1 MADFQYKFQVYAS
14 SMNSKLEVTNK
25 TIFEWME
32 DAASL
37 HSDLNGCGMKNLETN
52 GYSWV
57 VIQWKVKVI
66 RRVKY
71 GETVT
76 VNTWV
81 SGRKKLYTF
90 REFEFFDEEGNV
102 VAIASSKWVLTHL
115 EQGMISVP
123 DDIIDGYGE
132 NMRTVFEEG
141 NSMPRLKDPMD
152 FSMPYE
158 FKVPCT
164 FIDVNDHVNNI
175 FYLDIAY
182 QAMPLEVFKNNR
194 FDEIEIMYRKECK
207 LNDKLMCYYH
217 FDGTHHVVSI
227 RDEDSKQLHVLVKL
241 R

>member
-1 MADFQYKFQVYAS
+1 MSVFKHKFHVYTS
-14 SMNSKLEVTNK
+14 SMNSELEVTNK
-25 TIFEWME
+25 TLLEWME
-32 DAASL
+32 DVASL
-37 HSDLNGCGMKNLETN
+37 HSDDNGCGMKNLETKK
-52 GYSWV
+52 YSWV
-57 VIQWKVKVI
+57 VIQWKVKVF

-71 GETVT
+71 GEDVT

-81 SGRKKLYTF
+81 SGRKKLYTY

-123 DDIIDGYGE
+123 DDITDGYGD
-132 NMRTVFEEG
+132 NFRTVFEEG

-182 QAMPLEVFKNNR
+182 QAMPIDVFKNNR
-194 FDEIEIMYRKECK
+194 FDEFEIMYRKECK

-217 FDGTHHVVSI
+217 FDGTDHTVSV
-227 RDEDSKQLHVLVKL
+227 RDEEGKQLHVLVRL